1 MLDKNFLRLL
11 KALNNFGIILLVVL
25 DLRISIF
32 IVLLVL
38 GRIWE
43 RYLDVLVVNLQRS
56 QA

>member
-1 MLDKNFLRLL
+1 MLDNNFLRLL
-11 KALNNFGIILLVVL
+11 KALNFGIIFLLVL
-25 DLRISIF
+25 GLRISIF

-43 RYLDVLVVNLQRS
+43 RYLDGLVVNLQRS